1 MFFKRLN
8 QDLTAFCSRDP
19 AATSKL
25 HVLLLY
31 PGLHALL
38 LHRLA
43 HRLWRMH
50 LRFPALFI
58 AFLSR
63 FLTNI
68 EIHPAATI
76 QEGLVI
82 DHGSGLVIGETTIIG
97 KHCTLY
103 QNVTLGGI
111 APSINTASQKNRQR
125 HPHLHDYVIIGAGAQ
140 VLGAITIGTG
150 ARIGA
155 NAVVTNNVKPHTTVV
170 GIPAKPIKHTPQKT
184 APDFQPYA
192 LTTDTQK
199 DDKKAR

>member
-8 QDLTAFCSRDP
+8 QDLTAFCQRDP
-19 AATSKL
+19 AAYSKL

-38 LHRLA
+38 MYRLSHRF
-43 HRLWRMH
+43 WRMR
-50 LRFPALFI
+50 LRFLALFV
-58 AFLSR
+58 ALVSR

-82 DHGSGLVIGETTIIG
+82 DHGGGLVIGETATIG

-111 APSINTASQKNRQR
+111 APAINSEQQKNQQR
-125 HPHLHDYVIIGAGAQ
+125 HPHLNDYVIIGAGAQ

-155 NAVVTNNVKPHTTVV
+155 NAVVTSNVEPHTTVV
-170 GIPAKPIKHTPQKT
+170 GIPAKPVKHEPRKT

-192 LTTDTQK
+192 VEQK
-199 DDKKAR
+199 KNGKKT